1 MDEFNTIRENVAK
14 LRSKRKVSA
23 VVEESPYS
31 DVPEINLDVQDD
43 GGNTAAAENDE
54 NIDAPADDGEN
65 IDALSVAETKIT
77 GKSVID

>member
-1 MDEFNTIRENVAK
+1 
-14 LRSKRKVSA
+14 
-23 VVEESPYS
+23 
-31 DVPEINLDVQDD
+31 LDVQED

-54 NIDAPADDGEN
+54 NIDVPADDGEN

>member
-1 MDEFNTIRENVAK
+1 M
-14 LRSKRKVSA
+14 
-23 VVEESPYS
+23 
-31 DVPEINLDVQDD
+31 DVQDD
-43 GGNTAAAENDE
+43 EGNTAAAENDQ